1 MLASL
6 FGFLT
11 SFALT
16 YLAIPPII
24 RVSRDKKLYDRP
36 NERSAHEEPTPSLGG
51 VAIFAGMICGIILW
65 TPTTPF
71 GDLQYVLAALMV
83 IFLLG
88 VRDDLLPLSPIQ
100 KLLGQMLA
108 ALILMYKSN
117 IKIASF
123 EGLADIYDLPEIGI
137 LVLSTV
143 AIVGIVNAFNLIDG
157 INGLAGS
164 IGLLACLAFGGW
176 FFAAGCEAFAVLAAS
191 LAGAL
196 VAFLRFNFSPARIFM
211 GDTGAMLIGAVC
223 AVLALKFIEV
233 NHALPVDAVLHVEA
247 GPAIAVAVL
256 IVPLFDTIRVIIRR
270 LLRGK
275 SPFYPDRTHVH
286 HFLLDAGLTHSQA
299 TVALVAV
306 SAFFVTGAVL
316 LHNWGNTRLLLIEIS
331 LALLLSYW
339 LRRLA
344 K

>member
-1 MLASL
+1 
-6 FGFLT
+6 
-11 SFALT
+11 
-16 YLAIPPII
+16 
-24 RVSRDKKLYDRP
+24 
-36 NERSAHEEPTPSLGG
+36 
-51 VAIFAGMICGIILW
+51 
-65 TPTTPF
+65 
-71 GDLQYVLAALMV
+71 
-83 IFLLG
+83 
-88 VRDDLLPLSPIQ
+88 
-100 KLLGQMLA
+100 
-108 ALILMYKSN
+108 
-117 IKIASF
+117 
-123 EGLADIYDLPEIGI
+123 
-137 LVLSTV
+137 
-143 AIVGIVNAFNLIDG
+143 
-157 INGLAGS
+157 
-164 IGLLACLAFGGW
+164 
-176 FFAAGCEAFAVLAAS
+176 
-191 LAGAL
+191 
-196 VAFLRFNFSPARIFM
+196 M

-275 SPFYPDRTHVH
+275 SPFYPDRSHVH

-299 TVALVAV
+299 TVLLVAV

-316 LHNWGNTRLLLIEIS
+316 LHTWGNTCLLLIEFS